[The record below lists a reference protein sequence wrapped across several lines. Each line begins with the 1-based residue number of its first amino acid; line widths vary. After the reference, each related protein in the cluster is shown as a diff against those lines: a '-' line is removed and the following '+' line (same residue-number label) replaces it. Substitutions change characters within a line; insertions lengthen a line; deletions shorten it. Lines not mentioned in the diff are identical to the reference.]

1 MASANLRDRE
11 LDTISLNFLQVD
23 MGRKALPSF
32 AMRRPPLL
40 PRRMVDTQ
48 PASSRYT
55 VSSGID
61 EKLVEGAQVSPFF
74 SKTSIPD
81 HGTQSN
87 RQDVDEDLQLDA
99 FDFELLAQSNRTMNI
114 PRTSSYKPLH
124 RDSSQQVPSFFR
136 GIFAVVTGNPPAT
149 INHGSSSIDP
159 VSSSSPLAR
168 FQMSRDVLLRV
179 DDATHNRTLQNCS
192 YQMQDNENSS
202 SRSIQEVPEI
212 SPPNTKTPFQNIP
225 MSIRGI
231 VLVSTHELPDNYRSL
246 FHFPV
251 FNAIQSK
258 CFQSVYRT
266 DDNIVLAAPTGSGK
280 TAIMELAICRLL
292 YNLKDERFKVIYQAP
307 TKSLC
312 SERFRDWNRKFQT
325 FGLQCAELTG
335 DTDYTQLR
343 SVQNS
348 QIIIT
353 TPEKWD
359 SMTRKW
365 RDHARL
371 MQLVKL
377 FLIDEVHILKEARG
391 ATLEA
396 VVSRMKS
403 IGSNVRFVA
412 LSATIPNSEDIA
424 TWLGKNSTNQ
434 HVPALREHFGE
445 EFRPVKLQRFVH
457 GFQSYA
463 NDFAFDKMCTSK

>member
-1 MASANLRDRE
+1 
-11 LDTISLNFLQVD
+11 
-23 MGRKALPSF
+23 
-32 AMRRPPLL
+32 
-40 PRRMVDTQ
+40 
-48 PASSRYT
+48 
-55 VSSGID
+55 
-61 EKLVEGAQVSPFF
+61 
-74 SKTSIPD
+74 
-81 HGTQSN
+81 
-87 RQDVDEDLQLDA
+87 
-99 FDFELLAQSNRTMNI
+99 
-114 PRTSSYKPLH
+114 
-124 RDSSQQVPSFFR
+124 
-136 GIFAVVTGNPPAT
+136 
-149 INHGSSSIDP
+149 
-159 VSSSSPLAR
+159 
-168 FQMSRDVLLRV
+168 
-179 DDATHNRTLQNCS
+179 
-192 YQMQDNENSS
+192 
-202 SRSIQEVPEI
+202 
-212 SPPNTKTPFQNIP
+212 

-251 FNAIQSK
+251 FNAVQSK
-258 CFQSVYRT
+258 CFQAIYKT
-266 DDNIVLAAPTGSGK
+266 DDNVVLAAPTGSGK
-280 TAIMELAICRLL
+280 TVIMELAICRLL

-312 SERFRDWNRKFQT
+312 SERFRDWSRKFST
-325 FGLQCAELTG
+325 LGLQCAELTG
-335 DTDYTQLR
+335 DTDQTQLR

-365 RDHARL
+365 KDHARL

-396 VVSRMKS
+396 VVSRMKT

-424 TWLGKNSTNQ
+424 TWLGKNATNQ
-434 HVPALREHFGE
+434 HVPAHREHFGE
-445 EFRPVKLQRFVH
+445 EFRPVKLQKFVY
-457 GFQSYA
+457 GYQSYG